1 MHWTTEFKIFCQH
14 FLCVERELWITWGLI
29 SDDFYLIT
37 WTISFVQEIV
47 SHPGTH
53 FSRAGWNRIFCG
65 LKRWQS
71 HPVQGTVP
79 VGRSEPIYTGTSR
92 EERNTNLTFPY
103 RKVLLMN
110 WGVLDQVPWKKGIKD
125 CKEKLTFSEKKG
137 VSGLLSGVQH
147 KGQVWFRVVVGSAI
161 TWKKEQK
168 PRSMELLQ
176 TWEIFI
182 GTAAVSEPRG
192 LAPVYPLKNNLK
204 PCSSAKSTIL
214 LQVILAF

>member
-92 EERNTNLTFPY
+92 EETTSPFLIEKYFWWIEVSWIRSLE
-103 RKVLLMN
+103 RKES
-110 WGVLDQVPWKKGIKD
+110 KTAK
-125 CKEKLTFSEKKG
+125 
-137 VSGLLSGVQH
+137 
-147 KGQVWFRVVVGSAI
+147 
-161 TWKKEQK
+161 
-168 PRSMELLQ
+168 RS
-176 TWEIFI
+176 
-182 GTAAVSEPRG
+182 SP
-192 LAPVYPLKNNLK
+192 
-204 PCSSAKSTIL
+204 SAKRRAYLGCWVESNTRDRCD
-214 LQVILAF
+214 FG